1 MKAHHKEVSP
11 PHNRIWKKVVA
22 LLALGLQKIIS
33 KVMETEGK
41 KETQTLT
48 PSAPVDKVVHDRP
61 IEETPLLKIEDST
74 PRDFN
79 ISKGMLKVS
88 PAVSTQ
94 TQPVQQNN
102 FFSSDK
108 RVALGGTDFSR
119 TGKLANI
126 VFAYMASIIALLSI
140 IFYFGSGDSLYLW
153 LTTGLLAFALPLFVY
168 VYRVKHYTSEVLRV
182 DFFRNTGLVT
192 FPIGNNEGSFSL
204 TLDEVELYIVKLSS
218 GKGVMHNLA
227 FLAPLRYPKTLKRQ
241 TLYST
246 DWEPK
251 DMDSSVRLWSEIH
264 RFMDTTQ
271 PIPSSFYKGWQ
282 ETIESPY
289 LDHEDH
295 IQILGED
302 LVKQA
307 PFYDLENDRPLD
319 KVFW

>member
-11 PHNRIWKKVVA
+11 PHNRIRKKVVA
-22 LLALGLQKIIS
+22 LLALGFQKIVS

-48 PSAPVDKVVHDRP
+48 PPAPVDKVVHDRP
-61 IEETPLLKIEDST
+61 IEETPLLKIEYSI

-79 ISKGMLKVS
+79 ISKGMQKV
-88 PAVSTQ
+88 AVNSKADFVLQ
-94 TQPVQQNN
+94 DNN
-102 FFSSDK
+102 VLSSNQ
-108 RVALGGTDFSR
+108 RIALGGADFAR
-119 TGKLANI
+119 AGKLANI
-126 VFAYMASIIALLSI
+126 VFAYMASIFALVCLPVYLKESEPHI
-140 IFYFGSGDSLYLW
+140 LYLMI
-153 LTTGLLAFALPLFVY
+153 GLVVFASFVF
-168 VYRVKHYTSEVLRV
+168 YRVHRIKHYTSEVLRV

-204 TLDEVELYIVKLSS
+204 TLDEVELYIVKVSS
-218 GKGVMHNLA
+218 GKGVRHNLA

-246 DWEPK
+246 NWEPK
-251 DMDSSVRLWSEIH
+251 DMDCSVQLWSEIH

-282 ETIESPY
+282 ETLESPY
-289 LDHEDH
+289 LDHQDH

-307 PFYDLENDRPLD
+307 PFYDLKNNRPLD

>member
-1 MKAHHKEVSP
+1 MRDKLKSNQSVLTFIAILV
-11 PHNRIWKKVVA
+11 KKIVE
-22 LLALGLQKIIS
+22 

-48 PSAPVDKVVHDRP
+48 PSVPVDKVVHDGP
-61 IEETPLLKIEDST
+61 IEETPLLKIEDSI

-79 ISKGMLKVS
+79 ISKGMQKVDVNS
-88 PAVSTQ
+88 KADFVLQ
-94 TQPVQQNN
+94 DNDVL
-102 FFSSDK
+102 SSNQ
-108 RVALGGTDFSR
+108 RIALGGADFAR
-119 TGKLANI
+119 VGKLANV
-126 VFAYMASIIALLSI
+126 VFAYMASIFALVCLPVYLKESEPHI
-140 IFYFGSGDSLYLW
+140 LYLMI
-153 LTTGLLAFALPLFVY
+153 GLVVFASFVF
-168 VYRVKHYTSEVLRV
+168 YRVHRIKHHTSEVLRV

-204 TLDEVELYIVKLSS
+204 TLDEVELYIVKVSS
-218 GKGVMHNLA
+218 GKGVRHNLA

-251 DMDSSVRLWSEIH
+251 DMDSSVQLWSEIH

-289 LDHEDH
+289 LDHQDH

-307 PFYDLENDRPLD
+307 PFYDLKNNRPLD

>member
-1 MKAHHKEVSP
+1 MRDKLKSNQSVLTFIAILV
-11 PHNRIWKKVVA
+11 KKIVE
-22 LLALGLQKIIS
+22 

-48 PSAPVDKVVHDRP
+48 PSVPVDKVVHDRP
-61 IEETPLLKIEDST
+61 IEETPLLKIEDSI

-79 ISKGMLKVS
+79 ISKGMQKVDVNS
-88 PAVSTQ
+88 KADFVLQ
-94 TQPVQQNN
+94 DNDVL
-102 FFSSDK
+102 SSNQ
-108 RVALGGTDFSR
+108 RIALGGADFAR
-119 TGKLANI
+119 VGKLANV
-126 VFAYMASIIALLSI
+126 VFAYMASIFALVCLPVYLKESEPHI
-140 IFYFGSGDSLYLW
+140 LYLMI
-153 LTTGLLAFALPLFVY
+153 GLVVFASFVF
-168 VYRVKHYTSEVLRV
+168 YRVHRIKHHTSEVLRV

-204 TLDEVELYIVKLSS
+204 TLDEVELYIVKVSS
-218 GKGVMHNLA
+218 GKGVRHNLA

-251 DMDSSVRLWSEIH
+251 DMDSSVQLWSEIH

-289 LDHEDH
+289 LDHQDH
-295 IQILGED
+295 IQLLGED

-307 PFYDLENDRPLD
+307 PFYDLKNNRPLD

>member
-1 MKAHHKEVSP
+1 MRDKLKFNQSVLTFIAILV
-11 PHNRIWKKVVA
+11 KKIVE
-22 LLALGLQKIIS
+22 

-48 PSAPVDKVVHDRP
+48 PSVPVDKVVHDRP
-61 IEETPLLKIEDST
+61 IEETPLLKIEDSI

-79 ISKGMLKVS
+79 ISKGMQKVDVNS
-88 PAVSTQ
+88 KADFVLQ
-94 TQPVQQNN
+94 DNDVL
-102 FFSSDK
+102 SSNQ
-108 RVALGGTDFSR
+108 RIALGGADFAR
-119 TGKLANI
+119 VGKLANV
-126 VFAYMASIIALLSI
+126 VFAYMASIFALVCLPVYLKESEPHI
-140 IFYFGSGDSLYLW
+140 LYLMI
-153 LTTGLLAFALPLFVY
+153 GLVVFASFVF
-168 VYRVKHYTSEVLRV
+168 YRVHRIKHHTSEVLRV

-204 TLDEVELYIVKLSS
+204 TLDEVELYIVKVSS
-218 GKGVMHNLA
+218 GKGVRHNLA

-251 DMDSSVRLWSEIH
+251 DMDSSVQLWSEIH

-289 LDHEDH
+289 LDHQDH

-307 PFYDLENDRPLD
+307 PFYDLKNNRPLD

>member
-11 PHNRIWKKVVA
+11 THNRSWKNVVA
-22 LLALGLQKIIS
+22 LLALGLQKIVS

-48 PSAPVDKVVHDRP
+48 LSASVDKVVHDRP
-61 IEETPLLKIEDST
+61 IEETPLLKIEDSI

-79 ISKGMLKVS
+79 ISKGMQKV
-88 PAVSTQ
+88 AVNSKADFVLQ
-94 TQPVQQNN
+94 DNDVL
-102 FFSSDK
+102 SSNQ
-108 RVALGGTDFSR
+108 RIALGGADFAR
-119 TGKLANI
+119 VGRLANV
-126 VFAYMASIIALLSI
+126 VFAYMASIFALVCLPVYLKESEPHI
-140 IFYFGSGDSLYLW
+140 LYLMI
-153 LTTGLLAFALPLFVY
+153 GLVVFASFVF
-168 VYRVKHYTSEVLRV
+168 YRVHRIKHYTSEVLRV

-204 TLDEVELYIVKLSS
+204 TLDEVELYIVKVSS
-218 GKGVMHNLA
+218 GKGVRHNLA

-251 DMDSSVRLWSEIH
+251 DMDGSAQLWSEIH

-282 ETIESPY
+282 ETLESPY
-289 LDHEDH
+289 LDHQDH

-307 PFYDLENDRPLD
+307 PFYDLKNNRPLD